1 MSGVDAPVT
10 VVPRR
15 PWRPRRLPAKRLSS
29 RILLYASLSVAAF
42 IILLPVLWMLG
53 ASVRPE
59 RNIVSHPAELFPLA
73 FTFENYREVWSAIP
87 FLHELRNTVIFAGCV
102 TCVSLFFDSMT
113 AYALARLDFPGKRV
127 FFLLVLLFLMVPP
140 QITLIPVYQIVA
152 KLGLVN
158 TYPGLIVPRATNMF
172 GIFFLRQF
180 FLTIPDDL
188 SQAARIDGAGEFRIY
203 WTVVL
208 PLARPALLTL
218 GLFHFMYNWND
229 LLWPLV
235 ITTDNDMATLPAG
248 LSEFAGTHVVQY
260 GLLMAGAT
268 MAMLP
273 MLLGFILVQRKFIQG
288 IATTGFK

>member
-1 MSGVDAPVT
+1 MTTATQHQERISAWR
-10 VVPRR
+10 VVRR
-15 PWRPRRLPAKRLSS
+15 AVLYLS
-29 RILLYASLSVAAF
+29 LALAAF
-42 IILLPVLWMLG
+42 IILLPVLWMIS

-59 RNIVSHPAELFPLA
+59 GNIVSHPAELIPTV
-73 FTFENYREVWSAIP
+73 FTWDNYREIWSAIP
-87 FLHELRNTVIFAGCV
+87 FLHELRNTVVFAGCV
-102 TCVSLFFDSMT
+102 TIVSLLFDSMT
-113 AYALARLDFPGKRV
+113 AYALARLDFPGKRL
-127 FFLLVLLFLMVPP
+127 FFIAILLFLMIPP

-158 TYPGLIVPRATNMF
+158 TYPGLIVPRATNAF

-180 FLTIPDDL
+180 FLGIPDEL

-203 WTVVL
+203 WMIVM

-229 LLWPLV
+229 LLWPLI
-235 ITTDNDMATLPAG
+235 ITTDNNMATLPAG

-273 MLLGFILVQRKFIQG
+273 MLAVFIFVQRKFIQG
-288 IATTGFK
+288 IATTGFR

>member
-1 MSGVDAPVT
+1 MAEAATQVT
-10 VVPRR
+10 STQAGRQRWSVR
-15 PWRPRRLPAKRLSS
+15 RLSS
-29 RILLYASLSVAAF
+29 RALLYISISVAAF
-42 IILLPVLWMLG
+42 VILLPVLWMVG

-59 RNIVSHPAELFPLA
+59 GDILSHPNYLIPTQ
-73 FTFENYREVWSAIP
+73 FTLHNFRAVLKGIP
-87 FLHELRNTVIFAGCV
+87 FVREFQNTVIFAGSV
-102 TCVSLFFDSMT
+102 TILSLLFDSMT

-127 FFLLVLLFLMVPP
+127 FFLLILLFLMIPP
-140 QITLIPVYQIVA
+140 QITLVPVYQLVA

-158 TYPGLIVPRATNMF
+158 TYPGLIIPRATNAF

-180 FLTIPDDL
+180 FIGIPSDL

-203 WTVVL
+203 WRVVM

-235 ITTDNDMATLPAG
+235 ITTDNNMATLPAG
-248 LSEFAGTHVVQY
+248 LAQFSGTHVVEY
-260 GLLMAGAT
+260 GMLMAGAT

-273 MLLGFILVQRKFIQG
+273 MLLAFVVIQRKFIQG

>member
-1 MSGVDAPVT
+1 MTTQSH
-10 VVPRR
+10 RR
-15 PWRPRRLPAKRLSS
+15 ERLSMKRLPPRA
-29 RILLYASLSVAAF
+29 LLYVSLSVAAF
-42 IILLPVLWMLG
+42 IVLLPVLWMIS
-53 ASVRPE
+53 AAVRPE
-59 RNIVSHPAELFPLA
+59 GNIVSHPAELIPTV
-73 FTFENYREVWSAIP
+73 FTWDNFREIWTAIP
-87 FLHELRNTVIFAGCV
+87 FLDELRNTIIFAGGV
-102 TCVSLFFDSMT
+102 TCVSLLFDSMT

-158 TYPGLIVPRATNMF
+158 TFPGLIVPRATNMF

-180 FLTIPDDL
+180 FLGIPDDL

-203 WTVVL
+203 WKVIL

-229 LLWPLV
+229 LLWPLI
-235 ITTDNDMATLPAG
+235 ITTSNDMATLPAG

-273 MLLGFILVQRKFIQG
+273 MLLAFILVQRKFIQG

>member
-1 MSGVDAPVT
+1 MRGDDARMT
-10 VVPRR
+10 TQFRR
-15 PWRPRRLPAKRLSS
+15 RERLRMKRLPGRA
-29 RILLYASLSVAAF
+29 LLYLSLSVAAF
-42 IILLPVLWMLG
+42 IILLPVLWMLS
-53 ASVRPE
+53 AAVRPE
-59 RNIVSHPAELFPLA
+59 GNIISHPADLIPTV
-73 FTFENYREVWSAIP
+73 FTFENFREIWTAIP
-87 FLHELRNTVIFAGCV
+87 FLHELRNSIIFAGGV
-102 TCVSLFFDSMT
+102 TCVSLLFDSMT
-113 AYALARLDFPGKRV
+113 AYALARLDFPGQRV

-158 TYPGLIVPRATNMF
+158 TYPGMIIPRATNMF

-180 FLTIPDDL
+180 FLGIPDDL

-203 WTVVL
+203 WKVIL

-229 LLWPLV
+229 LLWPLI
-235 ITTDNDMATLPAG
+235 ITTDSDMATLPAG

-273 MLLGFILVQRKFIQG
+273 MLLAFILVQRKFIQG

>member
-1 MSGVDAPVT
+1 MS
-10 VVPRR
+10 VVPSRKR
-15 PWRPRRLPAKRLSS
+15 PATRPARRLTLRKLPGRVV
-29 RILLYASLSVAAF
+29 LYASLAVAAF
-42 IILLPVLWMLG
+42 VILLPVLWMVG
-53 ASVRPE
+53 ASFRPE
-59 RNIVSHPAELFPLA
+59 GNIVSHPAELIPTV
-73 FTFENYREVWSAIP
+73 FTLENYREIWSAIP

-102 TCVSLFFDSMT
+102 TCISLCFDSMT

-127 FFLLVLLFLMVPP
+127 FFLIILLFLMVPP

-158 TYPGLIVPRATNMF
+158 TYPGLIVPRATNAF

-180 FLTIPDDL
+180 FMGIPDDL

-203 WTVVL
+203 WTIIL

-229 LLWPLV
+229 LLWPLI

-248 LSEFAGTHVVQY
+248 LSEFAGQHVVEY

-273 MLLGFILVQRKFIQG
+273 MLIGFIFVQRKFIQG

>member
-1 MSGVDAPVT
+1 MTAVTRSSG
-10 VVPRR
+10 R
-15 PWRPRRLPAKRLSS
+15 PSARRLLGRV
-29 RILLYASLSVAAF
+29 LLYGSLALGAF
-42 IILLPVLWMLG
+42 VVLLPVLWMIS
-53 ASVRPE
+53 ASVRTE
-59 RNIVSHPAELFPLA
+59 GNIVSHPGELIPTV
-73 FTFENYREVWSAIP
+73 FTWDNYRQIWSAIP
-87 FLHELRNTVIFAGCV
+87 FLHELRNTFIFAGCV
-102 TCVSLFFDSMT
+102 TVVSLLFDSMT

-127 FFLLVLLFLMVPP
+127 FFLLILLFLMIPP

-158 TYPGLIVPRATNMF
+158 TYPGLIVPRATNAF

-180 FLTIPDDL
+180 FLGIPEGL

-203 WTVVL
+203 WTIIL

-229 LLWPLV
+229 LLWPLI
-235 ITTDNDMATLPAG
+235 ITTDNNMATLPAG

-273 MLLGFILVQRKFIQG
+273 MLAVFVFVQRKFIQG
-288 IATTGFK
+288 IATTGFR

>member
-1 MSGVDAPVT
+1 MRVMTTATQHQERISAWR
-10 VVPRR
+10 VVRR
-15 PWRPRRLPAKRLSS
+15 AVLYLS
-29 RILLYASLSVAAF
+29 LALAAF
-42 IILLPVLWMLG
+42 IILLPVLWMIS

-59 RNIVSHPAELFPLA
+59 GNIVSHPAELIPTV
-73 FTFENYREVWSAIP
+73 FTWDNYREIWSAIP
-87 FLHELRNTVIFAGCV
+87 FLHELRNTVVFAGCV
-102 TCVSLFFDSMT
+102 TIVSLLFDSMT
-113 AYALARLDFPGKRV
+113 AYALARLDFPGKRL
-127 FFLLVLLFLMVPP
+127 FFIAILLFLMIPP

-158 TYPGLIVPRATNMF
+158 TYPGLIVPRATNAF

-180 FLTIPDDL
+180 FLGIPDEL

-203 WTVVL
+203 WMIVM

-229 LLWPLV
+229 LLWPLI
-235 ITTDNDMATLPAG
+235 ITTDNNMATLPAG

-273 MLLGFILVQRKFIQG
+273 MLAVFIFVQRKFIQG
-288 IATTGFK
+288 IATTGFR